1 MKRIVLIDDLVE
13 DGVERPRLNISCCA
27 LVARIRRSYSSLI
40 FVAHIRRSHSSLAFV
55 AHIRRSYSS
64 LIFVAI
70 RTFECPKVL
79 ERVAR

>member
-13 DGVERPRLNISCCA
+13 DGVERPRLNISWRA
-27 LVARIRRSYSSLI
+27 LVARIRRSYSSLVL
-40 FVAHIRRSHSSLAFV
+40 VAT
-55 AHIRRSYSS
+55 
-64 LIFVAI
+64 

>member
-13 DGVERPRLNISCCA
+13 DGVERPGLNISCRA
-27 LVARIRRSYSSLI
+27 LVARIGRTHWSPAL
-40 FVAHIRRSHSSLAFV
+40 VARIGRTHSSHAFV
-55 AHIRRSYSS
+55 AT
-64 LIFVAI
+64 

>member
-13 DGVERPRLNISCCA
+13 DGVERPRLNISCRA
-27 LVARIRRSYSSLI
+27 FVARIRRSYSSLI
-40 FVAHIRRSHSSLAFV
+40 FVAT
-55 AHIRRSYSS
+55 
-64 LIFVAI
+64 

>member
-55 AHIRRSYSS
+55 AHIRRYKDVRMSQSS
-64 LIFVAI
+64 GKS
-70 RTFECPKVL
+70 RTL
-79 ERVAR
+79 TIARK

>member
-13 DGVERPRLNISCCA
+13 DGVERPRLNISWRA
-27 LVARIRRSYSSLI
+27 LVARIRRS
-40 FVAHIRRSHSSLAFV
+40 HSSLA
-55 AHIRRSYSS
+55 
-64 LIFVAI
+64 FVAI

>member
-13 DGVERPRLNISCCA
+13 DGVERPRLNISWRA

-40 FVAHIRRSHSSLAFV
+40 LVAT
-55 AHIRRSYSS
+55 
-64 LIFVAI
+64 